1 MDPKSTYQFLK
12 PSLDQM
18 TDQEKKEL
26 IKLISGSPVEE
37 KPKKKK
43 VDPVMS
49 IQEMKKRLLK
59 TGHFKNHFSRR

>member
-1 MDPKSTYQFLK
+1 MDAKSTYKFLK

-18 TDQEKKEL
+18 TDQDKKEL

-49 IQEMKKRLLK
+49 IQEMKKKLLK
-59 TGHFKNHFSRR
+59 TGHFKNRYA